1 MNFLHLKYLIEV
13 EKYESISKAAQH
25 LYINQPRLSKIIKEI
40 EEELQVELFIR
51 GKKALEPTIEAEF
64 LKNHAI
70 KILEEYENYFQEVKT
85 YISDVKTAQSLTL
98 SHIYQKNETLTE
110 KEKLIK
116 FKHLRKEL

>member
-1 MNFLHLKYLIEV
+1 MKKQIIMASGNKG
-13 EKYESISKAAQH
+13 K
-25 LYINQPRLSKIIKEI
+25 IKEAQ
-40 EEELQVELFIR
+40 E
-51 GKKALEPTIEAEF
+51 
-64 LKNHAI
+64 
-70 KILEEYENYFQEVKT
+70 ILEEYENYFQEVKT